1 MRELDRERAEQTYQS
16 SRLETETSGNR
27 PGRSRKRRKKS
38 RGFVKF
44 LGILLLCLCLG
55 GAAWTAVRFAQSASQ
70 NNQEAVLETSRQVVP
85 QTIPEG
91 GAETFQ

>member
-1 MRELDRERAEQTYQS
+1 MRELDRERTEQTYQS
-16 SRLETETSGNR
+16 SRLETGTSGNR
-27 PGRSRKRRKKS
+27 PRRSRKRRKKS
-38 RGFVKF
+38 GGFVKF

-55 GAAWTAVRFAQSASQ
+55 GAAWTAVRFTKSASK

-85 QTIPEG
+85 QTIPES